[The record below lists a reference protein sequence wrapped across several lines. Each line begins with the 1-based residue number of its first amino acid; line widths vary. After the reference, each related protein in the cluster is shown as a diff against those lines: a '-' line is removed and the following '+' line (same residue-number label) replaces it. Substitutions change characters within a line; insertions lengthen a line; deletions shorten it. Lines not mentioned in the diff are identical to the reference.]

1 MGEIESLNQ
10 IEEELEKLA
19 TFANETIKNTK
30 SEKDLDDI
38 RVSLLGKKGELSSI
52 LKNMGKISNKDR
64 PVLGEKANILKKT
77 LIDLITTRK
86 VELINESIEIKIK
99 REKLDVTIPAIG
111 SPSGNKHPLI
121 STQEEIIDIFCGL
134 GYSVEK
140 GPEIETD
147 FYNFES
153 LNIPKDHPAR
163 DMQDT
168 FYLNKNLLLRTH
180 TSPVQIRFLE
190 ENKPP
195 VRIISPGRV
204 YRRDAVDATHSP
216 VFNQVEVLCIDE
228 NINFSHL
235 RGTVMTFLKTFF
247 GDLPV
252 RFRASYFPFTEPSA
266 EVDVQ
271 WKGKWL
277 EVMGCGMV
285 DPKVLDKLGIDS
297 EKWTGFAAG
306 LGVERFCMVRHQI
319 DDIRKFYTNDLRFL
333 DQFR

>member
-1 MGEIESLNQ
+1 MNQGELLIQ
-10 IEEELEKLA
+10 IEEEL
-19 TFANETIKNTK
+19 NELSDSACK
-30 SEKDLDDI
+30 SIQSVNNDNELENLRI
-38 RVSLLGKKGELSSI
+38 SLIGKKGKLSNI
-52 LKNMGKISNKDR
+52 LKNMGNLSAEDR
-64 PVLGEKANILKKT
+64 PVIGQKANILKNK
-77 LIDLITTRK
+77 LIHVIGERK
-86 VELINESIEIKIK
+86 EELDQDALRIKIK
-99 REKLDVTIPAIG
+99 SEKLDVTIP
-111 SPSGNKHPLI
+111 PLGNHKGNRHPLI
-121 STQEEIIDIFCGL
+121 STQDEIIDIFCGL
-134 GYSVEK
+134 GYSVEN
-140 GPEIETD
+140 GPEIESD

-153 LNIPKDHPAR
+153 LNIPKNHPAR

-168 FYLNKNLLLRTH
+168 FYLKNNLLLRTH

-190 ENKPP
+190 TTPPP
-195 VRIISPGRV
+195 VRIIAPGRV

-216 VFNQVEVLCIDE
+216 VFNQVEVLCLDQG
-228 NINFSHL
+228 INFADL
-235 RGTVMTFLKTFF
+235 RGTVLTFLKTFF

-285 DPKVLDKLGIDS
+285 DPMVLDKLGIDS

-319 DDIRKFYTNDLRFL
+319 DDIRRFYTNDLRFL
-333 DQFR
+333 EQF

>member
-1 MGEIESLNQ
+1 MNQGELLIQ
-10 IEEELEKLA
+10 IEEEL
-19 TFANETIKNTK
+19 NELSDSACKSIQSVKNDN
-30 SEKDLDDI
+30 ELENLRI
-38 RVSLLGKKGELSSI
+38 SLIGKKGKLSNI
-52 LKNMGKISNKDR
+52 LKNMGNLSAEDR
-64 PVLGEKANILKKT
+64 PVIGQKANILKNK
-77 LIDLITTRK
+77 LIHVIGERK
-86 VELINESIEIKIK
+86 EELDQDALRIQIKS
-99 REKLDVTIPAIG
+99 EKLDVTIP
-111 SPSGNKHPLI
+111 PLGNHKGNRHPLI
-121 STQEEIIDIFCGL
+121 STQDEIIDIFCGL
-134 GYSVEK
+134 GYSVEN
-140 GPEIETD
+140 GPEIESD

-153 LNIPKDHPAR
+153 LNIPKNHPAR

-168 FYLNKNLLLRTH
+168 FYLKNNLLLRTH

-190 ENKPP
+190 TNPPP
-195 VRIISPGRV
+195 VRIIAPGRV

-216 VFNQVEVLCIDE
+216 VFNQVEVLCLDQG
-228 NINFSHL
+228 INFADL
-235 RGTVMTFLKTFF
+235 RGTVLTFLKTFF

-285 DPKVLDKLGIDS
+285 DPMVLDKLGIDS

-319 DDIRKFYTNDLRFL
+319 DDIRRFYTNDLRFL
-333 DQFR
+333 EQF

>member
-1 MGEIESLNQ
+1 MSEIESLNQ
-10 IEEELEKLA
+10 IESELEKLSEY
-19 TFANETIKNTK
+19 ANKNINEASSDK
-30 SEKDLDDI
+30 ELENLRI
-38 RVSLLGKKGELSSI
+38 LFLGKKGELSSI
-52 LKNMGKISNKDR
+52 LRNMSKVSAEKR
-64 PVLGEKANILKKT
+64 PMIGEKANILKNK
-77 LIDLITTRK
+77 LQ
-86 VELINESIEIKIK
+86 ELIAQKKNRLKEITLNEQISNEKI
-99 REKLDVTIPAIG
+99 DITIPPIG
-111 SPSGNKHPLI
+111 TPPGNQHPLI

-134 GYSVEK
+134 GYTLEK

-168 FYLNKNLLLRTH
+168 FYLNENNLLRTH
-180 TSPVQIRFLE
+180 TSPVQIRYLE
-190 ENKPP
+190 KNNIP
-195 VRIISPGRV
+195 VRIIAPGRV

-228 NINFSHL
+228 DINFSHL
-235 RGTVMTFLKTFF
+235 RGTVLTFLKTFF

-285 DPKVLDKLGIDS
+285 DPMVLDRLGIDS
-297 EKWTGFAAG
+297 EKYTGFAAG

-319 DDIRKFYTNDLRFL
+319 DDIRRFYTNDLRFL
-333 DQFR
+333 EQF

>member
-1 MGEIESLNQ
+1 MSEIDSLNL
-10 IEEELEKLA
+10 IEGELEELSCYA
-19 TFANETIKNTK
+19 DQTIG
-30 SEKDLDDI
+30 SIVDLKELEDLRI
-38 RVSLLGKKGELSSI
+38 LLLGKKGKLSNI
-52 LKNMGKISNKDR
+52 LKNMGNLKSEQRPKI
-64 PVLGEKANILKKT
+64 GQKANILKNQLLEK
-77 LIDLITTRK
+77 
-86 VELINESIEIKIK
+86 INLRRDEINKNALA
-99 REKLDVTIPAIG
+99 EKLKKENIDVTIPPLG
-111 SPSGNKHPLI
+111 TPKGNKHPII
-121 STQEEIIDIFCGL
+121 STQDEIIDIFCGL
-134 GYSVEK
+134 GYLVES
-140 GPEIETD
+140 GPEIESD

-168 FYLNKNLLLRTH
+168 FYLKNNLLLRTH
-180 TSPVQIRFLE
+180 TSPVQIRYLE
-190 ENKPP
+190 KYPP
-195 VRIISPGRV
+195 PTRIIAPGRV

-228 NINFSHL
+228 GINFSHL
-235 RGTVMTFLKTFF
+235 RGTVLTFLKSFF

-285 DPKVLDKLGIDS
+285 DPAVLESLGIDS

-319 DDIRKFYTNDLRFL
+319 DDIRQFYSNDLRFL
-333 DQFR
+333 EQF

>member
-1 MGEIESLNQ
+1 VSQIESLSQ
-10 IEEELEKLA
+10 IEEKLNNLSLTAKNNIDNSNTHEELDQL
-19 TFANETIKNTK
+19 
-30 SEKDLDDI
+30 
-38 RVSLLGKKGELSSI
+38 RVSLLGKKGDLSII
-52 LKNMGKISNKDR
+52 LKTMGQLSATDR
-64 PVLGEKANILKKT
+64 PIIGQKAN
-77 LIDLITTRK
+77 LIKINLQELITERK
-86 VELINESIEIKIK
+86 NKLNSEALDKKIK
-99 REKLDVTIPAIG
+99 KEKIDVTVPSIGTPA
-111 SPSGNKHPLI
+111 GNKHPLI
-121 STQEEIIDIFCGL
+121 STQDEIIDIFCGL
-134 GYSVEK
+134 GYSVEC

-153 LNIPKDHPAR
+153 LNIPKNHPAR

-168 FYLNKNLLLRTH
+168 FYLDENQLLRTH
-180 TSPVQIRFLE
+180 TSPVQIRYLE
-190 ENKPP
+190 KNPPP
-195 VRIISPGRV
+195 VRIIAPGRV

-216 VFNQVEVLCIDE
+216 VFNQVEVLCIDQD
-228 NINFSHL
+228 INFSHL
-235 RGTVMTFLKTFF
+235 RGTVLTFLKTFF
-247 GDLPV
+247 GDIPV

-285 DPKVLDKLGIDS
+285 DPKVLEKLGIDS

-333 DQFR
+333 EQF